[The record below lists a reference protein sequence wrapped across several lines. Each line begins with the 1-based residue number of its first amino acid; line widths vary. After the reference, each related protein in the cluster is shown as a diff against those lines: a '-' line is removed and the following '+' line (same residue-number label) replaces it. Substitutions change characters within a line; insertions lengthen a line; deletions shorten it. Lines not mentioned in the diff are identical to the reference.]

1 MKVAGAGSH
10 SIAHVD
16 AYDCDVQTCTG
27 TQLQSTFW
35 SSGLACKHPMS
46 HQPLVSELSTCPIA
60 DGVIDEPRGWAVL
73 SSTIQLYQTVRSRDT
88 RHYSPLPTIAFVC
101 CHGRNRVRLFVA
113 MAEIV
118 TEIVCVS
125 NDLYC
130 MDSRI
135 NSDWNKN

>member
-60 DGVIDEPRGWAVL
+60 DGVIDEPRGWAIL
-73 SSTIQLYQTVRSRDT
+73 SPTIQLYQTEITRFYTCIILHSQPLRS
-88 RHYSPLPTIAFVC
+88 C
-101 CHGRNRVRLFVA
+101 VA

-125 NDLYC
+125 NDLNADLAC
-130 MDSRI
+130 E
-135 NSDWNKN
+135 